1 MKNILLVTTL
11 IFFSLINTLKANNGI
26 VFVDMDSVISI
37 SKPGS
42 NILKQLRSLKNENLK
57 YFEKNEKLLKT
68 KEEKIIKQKN
78 ILSAEDF
85 QSSVNELKLEIKKY
99 NEDRNNK
106 IKNYNEI
113 KANNTK
119 KLIGLIDPILINYS
133 KNQSIS
139 MILQKKNLIVGKSE
153 FDITKKIIELVNKDV
168 KEFKIKWQL
177 HP

>member
-1 MKNILLVTTL
+1 MKNILLVITL
-11 IFFSLINTLKANNGI
+11 IFFSLINPLKANNGI

-42 NILKQLRSLKNENLK
+42 NILKQLKNLKDENLR
-57 YFEKNEKLLKT
+57 YFEKNEKSLKT

-78 ILSAEDF
+78 ILSTEDF
-85 QSSVNELKLEIKKY
+85 QSKVNELKLEIKKY

-106 IKNYNEI
+106 IKKYNEI
-113 KANNTK
+113 KSNNTK

-153 FDITKKIIELVNKDV
+153 FDITEEIIELVNKDI
-168 KEFKIKWQL
+168 KEFKIK
-177 HP
+177 

>member
-1 MKNILLVTTL
+1 MKKILFVITL

-42 NILKQLRSLKNENLK
+42 NILKQLKNLKDENLR
-57 YFEKNEKLLKT
+57 YFEKNEKSLKT

-78 ILSAEDF
+78 ILSTEDF
-85 QSSVNELKLEIKKY
+85 QSKVNELKLEIKKY

-106 IKNYNEI
+106 IKKYNEI
-113 KANNTK
+113 KSNNTK

-153 FDITKKIIELVNKDV
+153 FDITEEIIELVNKDI
-168 KEFKIKWQL
+168 KEFKIK
-177 HP
+177 

>member
-168 KEFKIKWQL
+168 KEFKIK
-177 HP
+177 